1 MTLTSEYQYIG
12 RSNAVGCPAGWQ
24 YYTLLYAKT
33 TGDPSTGRHT
43 VSVKMRMACD
53 VNSSFYYFDT
63 GGFAKVDGESAFSW
77 EMSSVPLVDW
87 ETSSLTEGGYTYPRW
102 VELKEGSVEI
112 DTGFQAKAVTVESS
126 WVNYEHDDAVWAPY
140 TYQYATASIE
150 VTLPMI
156 ACASKPSVSAPTVD
170 MGSAL
175 TIYTNRLAGAGLT
188 HTLTYQFGGVSG
200 QIAQGV
206 GDACQW
212 IPDLEL
218 ARQIPNAVSGAA
230 MITCSTYAGDTP
242 IGNESVAVT
251 LTVPESVV
259 PAVSAVR
266 EDASGAYGLL
276 DVCVQNVTRLAVDV
290 TATGAYGA
298 SIASAAVTLNGKP
311 YSGGTI
317 TEAGDLSLVVSATDS
332 RGRTGSTT
340 YPVSIAPYTGPSFTL
355 SASRY
360 DGNGNPDDAGGMAKI
375 TVSGYVTQVN
385 DRNSAVLDLNWGAG
399 SERVEFAAGD
409 IFYQKTVEA
418 NIDATMPVSAVL
430 YDRLAQTSR
439 AMVLSTG
446 YATLDLLAGGR
457 GISFGKA
464 ATMEGFDCAMNAYF
478 RNGLFEIRSDG
489 TVDSRSLFE
498 RVAALEAK
506 L

>member
-12 RSNAVGCPAGWQ
+12 RSNAVSCPAGWQ

-33 TGDPSTGRHT
+33 TGDPSTGKHT
-43 VSVKMRMACD
+43 VTVKMRMACD

-63 GGFAKVDGESAFSW
+63 GGFAKVDGASAFSW

-87 ETSSLTEGGYTYPRW
+87 ETSRLTEGGYTYPRW
-102 VELKEGSVEI
+102 VELKEGSVVI
-112 DTGFQAKAVTVESS
+112 DTGYQAKAVTVESS

-188 HTLTYQFGGVSG
+188 HTLSYQFGGASG
-200 QIAQGV
+200 TIAQGV
-206 GDACQW
+206 GDSCEW
-212 IPDLEL
+212 YPDIEL
-218 ARQIPNAVSGAA
+218 ARQIPANPSGTAV
-230 MITCSTYAGDTP
+230 INCSTYAGGTL
-242 IGNESVAVT
+242 IGTEPVTVT
-251 LTVPESVV
+251 LTIPESVV
-259 PAVSAVR
+259 PAVSVEL
-266 EDASGAYGLL
+266 EDSSGAFALMGVY
-276 DVCVQNVTRLAVDV
+276 VQNVTRLTVDV
-290 TATGAYGA
+290 TAVGAYGA
-298 SIASAAVTLNGKP
+298 SIATAAVTLNGKP
-311 YSGGTI
+311 YSGGII
-317 TEAGDLSLVVSATDS
+317 TESGDLSLVVSAIDS
-332 RGRTGSTT
+332 RGRTGSIGCI
-340 YPVSIAPYTGPSFTL
+340 VSVAAYTGPRFTL

-360 DGNGNPDDAGGMAKI
+360 ADDGTADDTGGNAKI

-385 DRNSAVLDLNWGAG
+385 DSNYAVLDLNWGTG
-399 SERVEFAAGD
+399 SERVEFAPGN

-418 NIDATMPVSAVL
+418 NIDATMPISAVL

-446 YATLDLLAGGR
+446 YATMDLLAGGE
-457 GISFGKA
+457 GVSFGKA
-464 ATMEGFDCAMNAYF
+464 ATMKGFDCAMNAYF
-478 RNGLFEIRSDG
+478 RNGLFEIHSDG
-489 TVDSRSLFE
+489 TIDSKSLFE
-498 RVAALEAK
+498 RVAALESK
-506 L
+506 I